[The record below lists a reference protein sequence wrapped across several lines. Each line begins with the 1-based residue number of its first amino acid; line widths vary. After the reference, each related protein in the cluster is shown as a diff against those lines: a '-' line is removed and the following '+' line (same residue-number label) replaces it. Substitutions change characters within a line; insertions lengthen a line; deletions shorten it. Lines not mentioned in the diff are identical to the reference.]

1 MFPASYAA
9 AGRSGIRVAGKSV
22 GVPVRL
28 FPGAATADND
38 HVPLPVPPSVT
49 RRSAPRRVARL
60 VAVVLTL
67 AVAVAAAGGCAGR
80 KGRNDDDPGPADY
93 DVRVHLPVPV
103 DPAHPVT
110 P

>member
-9 AGRSGIRVAGKSV
+9 AGRSGIPVAGNSV
-22 GVPVRL
+22 RVPVRL
-28 FPGAATADND
+28 FPAAATADNGD
-38 HVPLPVPPSVT
+38 VPLPVPPPVA
-49 RRSAPRRVARL
+49 RRSVPRRAARL
-60 VAVVLTL
+60 VGVVLAV

-80 KGRNDDDPGPADY
+80 KGRNDDDPGPSDY
-93 DVRVHLPVPV
+93 DVRVHLPVPL